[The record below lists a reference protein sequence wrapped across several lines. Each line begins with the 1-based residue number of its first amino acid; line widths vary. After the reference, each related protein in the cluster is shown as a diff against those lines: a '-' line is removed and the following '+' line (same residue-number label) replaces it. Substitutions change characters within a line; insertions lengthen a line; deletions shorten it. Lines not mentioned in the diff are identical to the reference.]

1 MIYIDQK
8 KKIKYDTEKM
18 ELVSSNIRIANR
30 FLGYDMAELYKSEKG
45 NWLLVRTCSGV
56 LTEACPISEKTAI
69 DLIIKYDPIQYE
81 KYFEKLEEA

>member
-18 ELVSSNIRIANR
+18 ELVSSNIRIASR
-30 FLGYDMAELYKSEKG
+30 LIGYDIAKLYKSEKG
-45 NWLLVRTCSGV
+45 NWLLVRTC
-56 LTEACPISEKTAI
+56 PISKKTAI

-81 KYFEKLEEA
+81 KYFEKLDEA

>member
-45 NWLLVRTCSGV
+45 NWLLVRTCS
-56 LTEACPISEKTAI
+56 TEACPISKKTAI

-81 KYFEKLEEA
+81 KYFEKLDEA

>member
-8 KKIKYDTEKM
+8 KKLKYDTEKM

-30 FLGYDMAELYKSEKG
+30 FIGYDMAKLYKSEKG
-45 NWLLVRTCSGV
+45 NWLLVRTCADV
-56 LTEACPISEKTAI
+56 LIEACPISKQKAI